1 MKMIFL
7 RDKDNV
13 KSVNRHEI
21 AFIKFLL
28 NLFRKT
34 KVQYHNGL
42 FFQSAAG
49 VES

>member
-1 MKMIFL
+1 MMNENDIFKGQ
-7 RDKDNV
+7 RQ
-13 KSVNRHEI
+13 REI
-21 AFIKFLL
+21 SQQVAFIKFLV